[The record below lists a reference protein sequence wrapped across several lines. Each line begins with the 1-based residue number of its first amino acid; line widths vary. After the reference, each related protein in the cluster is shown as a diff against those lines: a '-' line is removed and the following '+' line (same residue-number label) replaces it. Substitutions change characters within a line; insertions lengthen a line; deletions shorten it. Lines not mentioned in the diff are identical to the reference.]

1 MFDATSGQVLIDGV
15 DINRYGLHALRKQIA
30 LVPQNPILFAGTIRD
45 NIKFGHLEASDNE
58 VEQAAQLA
66 HIHSFITGLPNG
78 YETVIGEDG
87 STLSGGERQRL
98 GGARAMLKDAPI
110 LILDEPT
117 SAIDSISESAVFEA
131 IRHLR
136 PKRTTLVIAHR
147 LTTIKDATRIIVLNQ
162 GQIAAVGRH
171 DRLLTDCELYRQ
183 LWLRLSR
190 VEVVDSNTM
199 VEPNLGETTSR
210 TPS

>member
-1 MFDATSGQVLIDGV
+1 M
-15 DINRYGLHALRKQIA
+15 
-30 LVPQNPILFAGTIRD
+30 
-45 NIKFGHLEASDNE
+45 
-58 VEQAAQLA
+58 
-66 HIHSFITGLPNG
+66 
-78 YETVIGEDG
+78 IGEDG

-98 GGARAMLKDAPI
+98 GVARAMLKDAPI

-147 LTTIKDATRIIVLNQ
+147 LTTIKDATCIIVLNQ
-162 GQIAAVGRH
+162 GRIAAVGQH
-171 DRLLTDCELYRQ
+171 DRLLANCELYRQ
-183 LWLRLSR
+183 LWLKLSR
-190 VEVVDSNTM
+190 VEMIDSDTM
-199 VEPNLGETTSR
+199 AEPNLAGTTSK

>member
-1 MFDATSGQVLIDGV
+1 M
-15 DINRYGLHALRKQIA
+15 
-30 LVPQNPILFAGTIRD
+30 
-45 NIKFGHLEASDNE
+45 
-58 VEQAAQLA
+58 
-66 HIHSFITGLPNG
+66 
-78 YETVIGEDG
+78 IGEDG

-98 GGARAMLKDAPI
+98 GVARAMLKDAPI

-147 LTTIKDATRIIVLNQ
+147 LTTIKDATCIIVLNQ
-162 GQIAAVGRH
+162 GRIAAVGQH
-171 DRLLTDCELYRQ
+171 DRLLANCELYRQ
-183 LWLRLSR
+183 LWLKLSR
-190 VEVVDSNTM
+190 VEMIDSDTM
-199 VEPNLGETTSR
+199 AEPNLAGTISK